1 MRKIKLIRTA
11 EPVLEGAGVYLHRV
25 FGYYQVPQFDPFLL
39 MDDFRN
45 DDPDKYLA
53 GFPWHPHRGIE
64 TITYMLEGSAEHG
77 DSMGNKGT
85 IHKDEVQW
93 MTAGSGI
100 IHQEMPKP
108 DKQGRMYGFQL
119 WTNLPAQDKMCRPR
133 YQDIKAKDIPT
144 VSTPE
149 GATVKIICGSYQGT
163 KGPVEDIYA
172 APQYW
177 DVSVPANTSLELPA
191 PLGSTCFI
199 YVIAGL
205 AVVDGQEV
213 TNRQAVLFEDGEGI
227 GLSSGKEGVR
237 FLYMNGKPLHEPV
250 SWRGPIVMNTKEEIK
265 EAFRELENDTFI
277 KIR

>member
-85 IHKDEVQW
+85 IRKDEVQW

-108 DKQGRMYGFQL
+108 DKLGRMYGFQL
-119 WTNLPAQDKMCRPR
+119 WTNLPAQDKMRRPR
-133 YQDIKAKDIPT
+133 YQDIKAKDIPI

-149 GATVKIICGSYQGT
+149 GVTVKIICGSYQGT
-163 KGPVEDIYA
+163 QGPVEDIYA

-177 DVSVPANTSLELPA
+177 DVSVPANTALSLPA

-213 TNRQAVLFEDGEGI
+213 ANRQAVLFEDGEGI
-227 GLSSGKEGVR
+227 GLESGKEGVR
-237 FLYMNGKPLHEPV
+237 FLYMNGKPLNEPI